1 MEHHPMTTPPSTVR
15 IARLLVLLNALIW
28 LLFGV
33 ITAAGAHPSFREAG
47 LLRWAMAASAFIAA
61 IILVA
66 LAGLLKRRSRFGY
79 ILTVV
84 MLAVMILAS
93 LFDDFGLAD
102 LLFVLVTLLP
112 LASLLK
118 DRAWYLRP
126 TSGGEQEQ
134 PAA

>member
-1 MEHHPMTTPPSTVR
+1 MTTPPSTVR

-47 LLRWAMAASAFIAA
+47 FLRWAMAASAFIAA

-118 DRAWYLRP
+118 DRAWYLGP
-126 TSGGEQEQ
+126 TSAGEREQ